1 MERLRDTPQS
11 LGLPTIERFRVETSA
26 HHADVKEEEL
36 SQKEMLVEHVLKN
49 RYVWFLAFAYFFV
62 YVIRT
67 VINDWGQLYL
77 YEYKQ
82 FSLIEAGSCIFSFE
96 IGGFFGCL
104 AAYAA
109 APTANLFSCCSLAS
123 TTVALASS
131 ASFLAPAI
139 TSAKPLCVTTAT
151 LTNSPSA
158 NATTSWLVSPA
169 SAANPSPA

>member
-11 LGLPTIERFRVETSA
+11 LGLPTIERFRGETSA

-96 IGGFFGCL
+96 IGGVFWVSCSRL
-104 AAYAA
+104 A
-109 APTANLFSCCSLAS
+109 L
-123 TTVALASS
+123 
-131 ASFLAPAI
+131 
-139 TSAKPLCVTTAT
+139 
-151 LTNSPSA
+151 
-158 NATTSWLVSPA
+158 
-169 SAANPSPA
+169 